1 MGDQIGAGEAP
12 KIDPCAAT
20 VAPSFGGNGRRGRW
34 GHIFAAIDLGT
45 NNCRLLIAR
54 PTQTGFRIIDAYSR
68 IVRLG
73 EGLAHSGALSPAA
86 QDRSIEA
93 LIICA
98 RKMQR
103 RGVTRGRFVATQAC
117 RMAHNGL
124 EFLDRVYRETG
135 LYLELIPPESE
146 ARLAV
151 SGCLPLL
158 DPHIPH
164 ALVFDIGG
172 GSTEIIRLHR
182 RSGAFHITAWTS
194 LPVGV
199 VTLSERYGGR
209 AMVEADYAPM
219 VAEVRKLVRPFAE
232 AACRDLA
239 RTKSGRLD
247 PRLVQVLG
255 TSGTVTTLAGVH
267 MGLARYDRS
276 RVDGTY
282 MTTDAILVESH
293 RLAGMSFERRAA
305 NPCIGPD
312 RADLVVAG
320 CAILE
325 GINQTWPVDRLRV
338 ADRGLREGILA
349 GLMDEADEDARRYR
363 RRPVDEAI
371 MDGPIMDGPTMDGA
385 VDEVML

>member
-1 MGDQIGAGEAP
+1 MGDHIGAGAAP

-20 VAPSFGGNGRRGRW
+20 IAPAYGGNARRGRW

-54 PTQTGFRIIDAYSR
+54 PTQTGFRIVDAYSR

-124 EFLDRVYRETG
+124 EFLDRVHRETG

-158 DPHIPH
+158 DPHIPN

-182 RSGAFHITAWTS
+182 HSGGFHVTAWTS

-219 VAEVRKLVRPFAE
+219 VAEVRNLVRPFAE
-232 AACRDLA
+232 SACRDLA

-247 PRLVQVLG
+247 PNLVQVLG

-282 MTTDAILVESH
+282 MSTEAILVESH

-363 RRPVDEAI
+363 RRPVDAPV
-371 MDGPIMDGPTMDGA
+371 DGS